1 MSEQRPTVTPYD
13 AARVAGPR
21 IRPVNYEPRPGDA
34 VTTPR
39 ICDCAGCAAVAVCED
54 IALDPRLYGAAHRL
68 FALVMQVLDGHRA
81 AAQLAPLMATTEVGY
96 LCSIVA
102 GVRPRT
108 SSQVLRVRVTQPSAT
123 AGEVAAVIRVNGRP
137 RAVAARFERD
147 GQAWRC
153 TLLRVLS
160 ARGAA
165 AGAGRATPGT
175 ARQGKG
181 VPGTGG

>member
-1 MSEQRPTVTPYD
+1 MSEQRPTVTPHD
-13 AARVAGPR
+13 ATRVAGPR
-21 IRPVNYEPRPGDA
+21 LRRVNYEPRPGDA
-34 VTTPR
+34 VTAPR
-39 ICDCAGCAAVAVCED
+39 ICGCAGCAPVAVCED
-54 IALDPRLYGAAHRL
+54 IALDPRLHGAAHRL
-68 FALVMQVLDGHRA
+68 FALAMQVLDGHRA

-96 LCSIVA
+96 LRSIAA

-123 AGEVAAVIRVNGRP
+123 AGEVAAVIRVNGRS

-160 ARGAA
+160 ARSAA
-165 AGAGRATPGT
+165 AAAGRATPGA
-175 ARQGKG
+175 ARQGRRA
-181 VPGTGG
+181 